1 METLRE
7 NRKIDISR
15 ARPKNRETRRAPAA
29 GAQRA
34 PAAGAEHVSA
44 AGVSHTPAARAG
56 QACAAKKRPHS
67 AAKSAGTAPASGPT
81 RQTVQAPAAKRR
93 RSAGRAAA
101 VAAACVLL
109 VLVLAVG
116 AGYLYVDS
124 FVRESDLGS
133 FDNVPPPAADSTA
146 AQQSLVPPEF
156 KGVRNILVLGLDYD
170 DDDAVVRDK
179 EHPNTDMILY
189 VRLDG
194 TAHTLTML
202 QFPRDIFVG
211 QAGGAAGKINGI
223 LAANVD
229 AGNGLGALKSY
240 IEQNFGLP
248 VNDYITI
255 DLEALR
261 EMVDAFDGV
270 AVYVP
275 QDMRYY
281 NPKTGALEGELLQGW
296 HKLMGRECEFFLRYR
311 QGLTRGDLDRLV
323 MQRQFY
329 AGLFRR
335 LKTASVGDIVKLL
348 PVAEYYI
355 RTDISTLDLMSIAI
369 EVSRMDSAGICI
381 GRIPV
386 YGTNERYYDGGLEE
400 GTLPVVL
407 AKEETAALLNEYFRP
422 ADQPILT
429 SDLGTPDWP
438 TSGGAAQAEM
448 STMGDVDHT
457 GDGTPP
463 DFW

>member
-1 METLRE
+1 MDRPRE
-7 NRKIDISR
+7 NREIDISR
-15 ARPKNRETRRAPAA
+15 ARPRNRETRHAPAA
-29 GAQRA
+29 EARRASAAAGTPHAAASARPRTAAAQAGKEAAASEAARHGANA
-34 PAAGAEHVSA
+34 PAA
-44 AGVSHTPAARAG
+44 
-56 QACAAKKRPHS
+56 
-67 AAKSAGTAPASGPT
+67 
-81 RQTVQAPAAKRR
+81 AKRHR
-93 RSAGRAAA
+93 KRGRHTGAIVA
-101 VAAACVLL
+101 VCVLL
-109 VLVLAVG
+109 VIVLLGGGV
-116 AGYLYVDS
+116 YLYVDS
-124 FVRESDLGS
+124 LIQESTLGS
-133 FDNVPPPAADSTA
+133 FDDVQPANADSGTTQQSIVPPD
-146 AQQSLVPPEF
+146 F

-179 EHPNTDMILY
+179 KHPNTDMILY

-194 TAHTLTML
+194 NAHTLMML

-211 QAGGAAGKINGI
+211 QAGGPAGKINGI

-229 AGNGLGALKSY
+229 AGNGLGSVKTY

-248 VNDYITI
+248 IDDYITI

-281 NPKTGALEGELLQGW
+281 NPETGVLEGELLQGW
-296 HKLMGRECEFFLRYR
+296 RKLLGKECEFFLRYR
-311 QGLTRGDLDRLV
+311 QGLMRGDLDRLV

-335 LKTASVGDIVKLL
+335 LKTATVGDIVKLL
-348 PVAEYYI
+348 PVAQSYI

-369 EVSRMDSAGICI
+369 EVSRMDNSRISM

-386 YGTNERYYDGGLEE
+386 YGTEERYYDGGLKA
-400 GTLPVVL
+400 GALPVVL
-407 AKEETAALLNEYFRP
+407 AKEETAVLLNDYFRP
-422 ADQPILT
+422 ADQPIMA
-429 SDLGTPDWP
+429 SDLGTPYWP
-438 TSGGAAQAEM
+438 TSGGVADAEM
-448 STMGDVDHT
+448 STMGEVENT
-457 GDGTPP
+457 SGEEAP

>member
-1 METLRE
+1 MDRPRE
-7 NRKIDISR
+7 NREIDISR
-15 ARPKNRETRRAPAA
+15 ARPGNRGTRRAPAA
-29 GAQRA
+29 
-34 PAAGAEHVSA
+34 
-44 AGVSHTPAARAG
+44 
-56 QACAAKKRPHS
+56 KKRRKKGGHI
-67 AAKSAGTAPASGPT
+67 
-81 RQTVQAPAAKRR
+81 
-93 RSAGRAAA
+93 A
-101 VAAACVLL
+101 VAVAACVLL
-109 VLVLAVG
+109 VIVLFAGG
-116 AGYLYVDS
+116 AYLYVDS
-124 FVRESDLGS
+124 LVQESDLGS
-133 FDNVPPPAADSTA
+133 FDDVRPPRAESGSPQQSIVPPD
-146 AQQSLVPPEF
+146 F
-156 KGVRNILVLGLDYD
+156 KGVRNILVLGFDYD

-179 EHPNTDMILY
+179 KHPNTDMILY

-194 TAHTLTML
+194 NAHAVTML

-229 AGNGLGALKSY
+229 AGNGLGAIKTY

-248 VNDYITI
+248 VDDYITI

-296 HKLMGRECEFFLRYR
+296 RKLLGRECEFFLRYR

-335 LKTASVGDIVKLL
+335 LKTASMGDIVKLL
-348 PVAEYYI
+348 PVAQTYI

-369 EVSRMDSAGICI
+369 EVSRMDNSRISI

-386 YGTNERYYDGGLEE
+386 YGTEERYYDGGIET
-400 GTLPVVL
+400 GALPVVL

-422 ADQPILT
+422 AGQPIMA
-429 SDLGTPDWP
+429 SDLGTPYWP
-438 TSGGAAQAEM
+438 TSGGAADAEM
-448 STMGDVDHT
+448 GTMVEVENISGEAA
-457 GDGTPP
+457 P